1 MRRPHV
7 LQGIHDL
14 QGKHVLQA
22 SASKRAPALGLT
34 AIAALITGLLA
45 ACSSNGGE
53 TGTLSLPSIGSQPS
67 GVVPYKHGNAI
78 SPLGYSESLLGEN
91 RYQVKVTGRPH
102 ASLSQMEKIAH
113 ARAAEIGKE
122 LKLRQFKVENIQHT
136 TSCTKARS
144 TPKGG
149 GHPDLHYRVLTAD
162 VTYTKS
168 REAEPGFRESRSAFK
183 QLRAELDQPIA
194 PSPADSV
201 PFQCPS

>member
-1 MRRPHV
+1 MRRP
-7 LQGIHDL
+7 
-14 QGKHVLQA
+14 KVLQA
-22 SASKRAPALGLT
+22 KHLLQANATRRAPAFGLVL
-34 AIAALITGLLA
+34 IAALLA
-45 ACSSNGGE
+45 ACSSGGGE
-53 TGTLSLPSIGSQPS
+53 TGALSLPSIGSQPT
-67 GVVPYKHGNAI
+67 GVVPYQHGNAI
-78 SPLGYSESLLGEN
+78 APIGYSESLLGEN

-113 ARAAEIGKE
+113 TRAAEIGTE
-122 LKLRQFKVENIQHT
+122 LKFRQFKVENMQHT

-168 REAEPGFRESRSAFK
+168 REPAPGFLESRSTFK

-194 PSPADSV
+194 PSPADAL